1 MSEIDGRKPEIAV
14 IATDYA
20 EKSKNS
26 SKNKPQRISMYRDPN
41 KDVGILLDDNHNKTR
56 VDLRKSL
63 RTARNSNESDVAS
76 PKSTHQTPPRER
88 PARPSFEGKLTN
100 TPCDGVRSARSSF
113 ESDSRRS
120 EGTRRSTVASA
131 FVNSIH
137 GCCSNDECH
146 LREYVDAVVN
156 GDLEHVQRGIE
167 VCTIDPNYCSTDGFN
182 ALFAARYESHLD
194 YCYLNILSSDS
205 FHPAIHQLGRTF
217 ACSQL
222 FIEQGFQCECGRSL
236 HKVLSYTCSSH
247 GWLRGGV
254 KSLVR
259 CRLDTPTILFIS
271 THVSNFLH

>member
-137 GCCSNDECH
+137 GCCV
-146 LREYVDAVVN
+146 LLIPIIAVPMASMHCLLPGMN
-156 GDLEHVQRGIE
+156 HTS
-167 VCTIDPNYCSTDGFN
+167 TILICVYYPLTHF
-182 ALFAARYESHLD
+182 
-194 YCYLNILSSDS
+194 IL
-205 FHPAIHQLGRTF
+205 
-217 ACSQL
+217 
-222 FIEQGFQCECGRSL
+222 
-236 HKVLSYTCSSH
+236 
-247 GWLRGGV
+247 
-254 KSLVR
+254 
-259 CRLDTPTILFIS
+259 LFIS
-271 THVSNFLH
+271 WEGHLHVVNYLLSKGSNVNVVVPSTKYSPTHAAATDGYVEVLKVLLDAGWILLQ